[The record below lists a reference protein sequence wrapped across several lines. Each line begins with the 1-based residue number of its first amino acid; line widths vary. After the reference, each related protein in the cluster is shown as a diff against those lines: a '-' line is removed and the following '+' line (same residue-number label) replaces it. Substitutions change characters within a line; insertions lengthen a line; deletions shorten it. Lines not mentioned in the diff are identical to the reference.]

1 MLVQKQAKGYV
12 TEEVIEFCVD
22 YMDELCLIGV
32 PISRHEG
39 RLIGKGILGKK
50 SVNANDLKRTLPDG
64 TCKGR
69 RKDSSCL
76 ELSITT
82 MLSSMENMT
91 PRRMLKMCMQY
102 TVERISTS
110 VSSPVGFYKC
120 RQISR
125 LLHFINQHSIFCV
138 LSNICCIM

>member
-1 MLVQKQAKGYV
+1 VLVQKQAKGYV

-69 RKDSSCL
+69 RKASSCL
-76 ELSITT
+76 ELSIMT
-82 MLSSMENMT
+82 MLSSMEN
-91 PRRMLKMCMQY
+91 
-102 TVERISTS
+102 ID
-110 VSSPVGFYKC
+110 F
-120 RQISR
+120 
-125 LLHFINQHSIFCV
+125 
-138 LSNICCIM
+138 